1 MSTGN
6 SIEQDV
12 RRFLTENFPL
22 STDGFSLTGNDSL
35 LEAGVIDSV
44 GVLELME
51 FIESTY
57 GIEIPDSDVLPENL
71 DSIDAITRYVT
82 AKRGGA
88 GADGD

>member
-1 MSTGN
+1 
-6 SIEQDV
+6 
-12 RRFLTENFPL
+12 
-22 STDGFSLTGNDSL
+22 
-35 LEAGVIDSV
+35 
-44 GVLELME
+44 ME

-57 GIEIPDSDVLPENL
+57 HIEIPDSEVLPENL